1 MDEPLVRKPSIS
13 TKILIGGVV
22 KNGLGE
28 ELGQI
33 DEVLLDQEGGFV
45 SNLILSTGGFL
56 GLKKR
61 IAVPWDMLKLD
72 QDTQALILDV
82 DKDFLQRIPKYQG
95 DR

>member
-13 TKILIGGVV
+13 TKILLGGVV

-33 DEVLLDQEGGFV
+33 DEVLLDQETGFV
-45 SNLILSTGGFL
+45 SNLIMTTGGFL

-61 IAVPWDMLKLD
+61 IAIPWDMLKMD
-72 QDTQALILDV
+72 KETQALVLDV
-82 DKDFLQRIPKYQG
+82 DKDFLQRIPKYKG
-95 DR
+95 D